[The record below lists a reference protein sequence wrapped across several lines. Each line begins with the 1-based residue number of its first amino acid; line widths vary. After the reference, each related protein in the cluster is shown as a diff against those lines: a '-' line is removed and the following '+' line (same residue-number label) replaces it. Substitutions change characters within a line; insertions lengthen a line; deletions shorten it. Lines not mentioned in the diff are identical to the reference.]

1 MNFPGHAER
10 GGWHDA
16 SRRPLRPGT
25 TLGRYQLLVP
35 IGVGG
40 MACVW
45 AARLCGHAGFSKL
58 VAIKT
63 ILPHLNYRD
72 FEDMLLD
79 EARIVGGAH
88 HPNVCD
94 LLDVGKDQDVVY
106 LVLEWVNG
114 DSLLHLLRGTR
125 RGGQGPLDYR
135 IAARIVADGCA
146 GLHAAHELTGSDGQ
160 PLRVVH
166 RDVSPH
172 NLLVSLEGV
181 TKIADFGIAKA
192 QGQLHQ
198 ITRAGEIRGK
208 LAYMAP
214 EQTGAGPVD
223 RRADVFAMGCVLYQ
237 ATVGRPPF
245 RGESDAQVIRAVLEG
260 SFEPPVQ
267 ADAKYPPE
275 LASIVERALAHD
287 ADDRYPTAEYL
298 RAALE
303 AWLACAGSGSAP
315 TAMDVAAL
323 VHDRIG
329 DELGERRERVRCAL
343 ESLPP
348 SESTRPV
355 PSVAPAA
362 DSGVQPTAQPIEPA
376 PLPGSAVPLLP
387 LGSAPRAPPPRAT
400 AGTLSV
406 ARPLKVALAAAMGV
420 ALAVALLLT
429 RTAVERPNVVGK
441 AAVDVSMGGSTS
453 VPAIASAAMPAAV
466 MRVPESVT
474 TTPAQGSPSP
484 RSGAQAAP
492 VHTGIS
498 SPPEAAPHRAS
509 TARPLPTAS
518 APRASE
524 IPANPY

>member
-1 MNFPGHAER
+1 
-10 GGWHDA
+10 
-16 SRRPLRPGT
+16 
-25 TLGRYQLLVP
+25 
-35 IGVGG
+35 

-63 ILPHLNYRD
+63 VLPHLNYRD

-125 RGGQGPLDYR
+125 RGSQGPLDYR

-214 EQTGAGPVD
+214 EQTGTGTVD
-223 RRADVFAMGCVLYQ
+223 RRADVFAMGCVLYH

-245 RGESDAQVIRAVLEG
+245 GGESDAQVIRAVLEG
-260 SFEPPVQ
+260 SFEPPLH
-267 ADAKYPPE
+267 ADANYPPE
-275 LASIVERALAHD
+275 LASIVERALSHD
-287 ADDRYPTAEYL
+287 VDHRYPTAECL
-298 RAALE
+298 RTALE
-303 AWLACAGSGSAP
+303 AWLAFPGSGSVP
-315 TAMDVAAL
+315 TAMQIAA
-323 VHDRIG
+323 VVRDRIG
-329 DELGERRERVRCAL
+329 DKLEERRQRVRSAL
-343 ESLPP
+343 ESTPP

-355 PSVAPAA
+355 PCVGPPA
-362 DSGVQPTAQPIEPA
+362 DSGVQPTAHRIASSPWPA
-376 PLPGSAVPLLP
+376 TDFALPLLP
-387 LGSAPRAPPPRAT
+387 AGPHPAAHAPPPT
-400 AGTLSV
+400 AGMRAVT
-406 ARPLKVALAAAMGV
+406 RPLKIALAAALGV
-420 ALAVALLLT
+420 AIAVVFLLT
-429 RTAVERPNVVGK
+429 RTLFERRSIVGK
-441 AAVDVSMGGSTS
+441 SAVDMSIGAPPTRAAAVPVTL
-453 VPAIASAAMPAAV
+453 SAAMPAAA
-466 MRVPESVT
+466 
-474 TTPAQGSPSP
+474 TPAGSPEGAVAATGWANTPP
-484 RSGAQAAP
+484 RSGVPATSAHA
-492 VHTGIS
+492 GAS
-498 SPPEAAPHRAS
+498 SPPEAPPRRPP
-509 TARPLPTAS
+509 TARPPPMAS
-518 APRASE
+518 SPRLTE